1 MSDIRIDD
9 SKLSEA
15 ISLSESISDKVEEAL
30 QKATFVH
37 NKLQSNVMWSGEA
50 KDACAAYL
58 AIIVQYHKDVNK
70 GLKKHTKVL
79 KKLDSNIKEYE
90 SSAEVQAIKG
100 F

>member
-9 SKLSEA
+9 SKVSEA
-15 ISLSESISDKVEEAL
+15 ISLSETISEKVEEAL

-37 NKLQSNVMWSGEA
+37 NKLQGDAKWSGEA

-70 GLKKHTKVL
+70 GLKKHTETL
-79 KKLDSNIKEYE
+79 KKLETNIKEYE